1 MRTRD
6 ARLKALA
13 RVPLMAGLSKRE
25 LSRVLS
31 LGDELEF
38 FPGKVIVEVGDQARD
53 FYMLLE
59 GKARLEVPRKKTE
72 ILGPGDYFGEMAVL
86 DGGPRTAE
94 ITAQTHVTALRI
106 DKRDFLRLLDTYGSV
121 GRKILVE
128 MSKRVRAAEGALG
141 RH

>member
-6 ARLKALA
+6 ARIRALA
-13 RVPLMAGLSKRE
+13 KVPLTAGLSKRE

-38 FPGKVIVEVGDQARD
+38 IPGKVIVEIGDQARD
-53 FYMLLE
+53 FYMILE
-59 GKARLEVPRKKTE
+59 GKARLEVPRKRAET
-72 ILGPGDYFGEMAVL
+72 LGPGDYFGEMAVL

-106 DKRDFLRLLDTYGSV
+106 DKKDFLALLDTYGSI
-121 GRKILVE
+121 GRKILTE
-128 MSKRVRAAEGALG
+128 MTKRVRAAEGALG

>member
-6 ARLKALA
+6 ARIKALA
-13 RVPLMAGLSKRE
+13 QVPLLAGLSKRE

-38 FPGKVIVEVGDQARD
+38 FPGKIIVEIGDQARD

-106 DKRDFLRLLDTYGSV
+106 DKKDFLKLLDTYGSM
-121 GRKILVE
+121 GRKILTE
-128 MSKRVRAAEGALG
+128 MTGRVRAAEGAMG